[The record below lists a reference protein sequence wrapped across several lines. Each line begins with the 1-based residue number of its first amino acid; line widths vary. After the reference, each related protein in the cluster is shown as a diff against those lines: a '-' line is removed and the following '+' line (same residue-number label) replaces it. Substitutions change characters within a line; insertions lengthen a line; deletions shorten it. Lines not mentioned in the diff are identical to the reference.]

1 MKQSN
6 DKKKPRK
13 ERVEERR
20 RKSAHKPQDAQ
31 AVDEPTVGS
40 NVPAQRQMQKEKVR
54 DGRKNGKIMQ
64 AAREGEAGGDCL
76 MNAFLSRL

>member
-20 RKSAHKPQDAQ
+20 RKSAHKPPQ
-31 AVDEPTVGS
+31 AVDEPIVGS
-40 NVPAQRQMQKEKVR
+40 NEPAQRQMQKEKVR
-54 DGRKNGKIMQ
+54 DGQKTGRLCKLQGRVRQ
-64 AAREGEAGGDCL
+64 GGDCL